1 MNLKSLADK
10 LGMSKTTVSRALN
23 GYPEVSELT
32 RERVLR
38 AAREAGY
45 EANPMAR
52 SLAVG
57 RSNVLGTIYPLLP
70 ADLGDAMFLEVVGGM
85 SEALEQKRMNFI
97 IAPVSPANEMPSYE
111 QMVRGRRLDGLVV
124 SRTLVHDERIAYL
137 ARVGFPFIAHGRTQL
152 DAPYAWFDYDNQA
165 GIRMALERLL
175 SLGHQR
181 IAMISAPLAMNFA
194 AQRRASFIETLSGA
208 GLATDARHLVDDCI
222 DRRSGHAAVHALLA
236 TTPRPTAIVVDNHL
250 AGVGAVRALL
260 DAGIAIGKD
269 ISLIVWGSMADTL
282 AGIDVTIIDQ
292 PNARAAG
299 AKMADMLLALI
310 NGKPAASLQ
319 ELWQPA
325 LLAGA
330 TIGPAPR

>member
-23 GYPEVSELT
+23 GYPEVSEVT
-32 RERVLR
+32 RDRVLR

-85 SEALEQKRMNFI
+85 SEALERKRMNFI

-111 QMVRGRRLDGLVV
+111 QMVRGRRVDGLVV

-137 ARVGFPFIAHGRTQL
+137 ARVGFPFIAHGRTRL
-152 DAPYAWFDYDNQA
+152 EAPYAWFDYDNEA
-165 GIRMALERLL
+165 GIRLALERLL
-175 SLGHQR
+175 SLGHRR
-181 IAMISAPLAMNFA
+181 IAMVSAPLAMNFA
-194 AQRRASFIETLSGA
+194 AQRRASFLATLDGA
-208 GLATDARHLVDDCI
+208 GLAADPRHLVEDCI
-222 DRRSGHAAVHALLA
+222 DRRAGHAAVQAFLCM
-236 TTPRPTAIVVDNHL
+236 TPRPTAIVVDNHL

-269 ISLIVWGSMADTL
+269 ISLIVWGRVADTL
-282 AGIDVTIIDQ
+282 AGIDVTTIDQ
-292 PNARAAG
+292 PDARAAG
-299 AKMADMLLALI
+299 ARMADMLLALI
-310 NGKPAASLQ
+310 GGQPAAGLQ
-319 ELWQPA
+319 ELWQPE

-330 TIGPAPR
+330 TVGPAAA